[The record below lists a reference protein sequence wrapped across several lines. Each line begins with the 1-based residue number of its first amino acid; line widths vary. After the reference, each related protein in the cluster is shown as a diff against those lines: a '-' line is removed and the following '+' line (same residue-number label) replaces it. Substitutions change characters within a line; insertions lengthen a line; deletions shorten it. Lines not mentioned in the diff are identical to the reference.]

1 MTRAREQGLHDQ
13 VLLIT
18 GAASGM
24 GEACAYE
31 AAAQGARLVL
41 VDCDAQPLARVAHA
55 CGPHVLQIVADVCDA
70 AIMQAAVAE
79 AVARW
84 GRLDQVFANAGI
96 ASFGPLH
103 LTDPEAWQR
112 CVAVNVF
119 GVFNTVRPAV
129 PALAAS
135 GGHVMVNS
143 SLSAFAHAP
152 TMSAYAASKAA
163 VEAMSDAW
171 RLELAAH
178 GISVG
183 QVFAG
188 WVNTPLMQEG
198 ALHPSFT
205 RLRATMPAFLNRE
218 LSAPEAARRIV
229 RAMVTRQRR
238 VWLPAWVRVLFALR
252 SLLHL
257 PVAEAALR
265 QAAPEIEA
273 HYRDGLA
280 EHGALANSVGPRECA
295 RSLQRQASPP

>member
-1 MTRAREQGLHDQ
+1 MARARAQGLHEQ

-18 GAASGM
+18 GAASGI

-55 CGPHVLQIVADVCDA
+55 CGAQAMAVVADVTDA
-70 AIMQAAVAE
+70 GAMQAVVDE
-79 AVARW
+79 ALARW
-84 GRLDQVFANAGI
+84 ARLDVVFANAGI

-112 CVAVNVF
+112 CVMVNVF

-129 PALAAS
+129 IALAAS
-135 GGHVMVNS
+135 GGHVLVNS
-143 SLSAFAHAP
+143 SVSAFAHAP

-178 GISVG
+178 GVTVG
-183 QVFAG
+183 QVFAA

-205 RLRATMPAFLNRE
+205 RLRLTMPAFMNRE
-218 LSAPEAARRIV
+218 LSAPQAARRIV
-229 RAMVTRQRR
+229 RAMVTRRRR

-252 SLLHL
+252 SVLHL
-257 PVAEAALR
+257 PMAETALR

-280 EHGALANSVGPRECA
+280 QHGALANSVGPRECA
-295 RSLQRQASPP
+295 RSLQREAAAP